1 MKKSYRKSLTWLA
14 FIVFGILVGGFA
26 QSLISVFDNSS
37 DLLPRNKYS
46 LINPDLSGESIRR
59 KYIPFELNTVKKIF
73 ENIELPN
80 PEISLGVYVRNL
92 DDNGPWF
99 GIHENDVFSPIELL
113 KMPLF
118 IAYLKWS
125 EENPTILEKTLSVP
139 SFEEKKGMFLPQ
151 NILDENQ
158 QYSIKNLLI
167 EMMTKSSEQATMA
180 LREEIDPLYLLRVHT
195 ELGIILP
202 EKKNIEGFISL
213 KEYSTFFRILYNA
226 DYLSPQSSEFALDLL
241 TQTDFDE
248 GISSG
253 MSPAIVVANKFGE
266 RVYSNSD
273 ELVHQIHDC
282 GIVYYLEYPY
292 IICISAQGNDAKKLP
307 AIIGQTAKII
317 QEEISLAYP
326 Q

>member
-1 MKKSYRKSLTWLA
+1 
-14 FIVFGILVGGFA
+14 
-26 QSLISVFDNSS
+26 
-37 DLLPRNKYS
+37 
-46 LINPDLSGESIRR
+46 
-59 KYIPFELNTVKKIF
+59 
-73 ENIELPN
+73 
-80 PEISLGVYVRNL
+80 
-92 DDNGPWF
+92 
-99 GIHENDVFSPIELL
+99 
-113 KMPLF
+113 MPLF

-248 GISSG
+248 GISS
-253 MSPAIVVANKFGE
+253 
-266 RVYSNSD
+266 
-273 ELVHQIHDC
+273 
-282 GIVYYLEYPY
+282 
-292 IICISAQGNDAKKLP
+292 
-307 AIIGQTAKII
+307 
-317 QEEISLAYP
+317 
-326 Q
+326 